1 MKLPEKYCLEMREL
15 LGEDYQEY
23 LESFGQ
29 PPKSGLRVN
38 TLKISPETVFK
49 NFRVGSQGC
58 ALDPQRILL

>member
-29 PPKSGLRVN
+29 PPRSGLRVN
-38 TLKISPETVFK
+38 TLKISPERFLKISEWIEEV
-49 NFRVGSQGC
+49 SQNEES
-58 ALDPQRILL
+58 